1 LLDGG
6 FGKESEDRATSLDFS
21 SDGVLSPILSGILL
35 ALEALLESMFGRLV
49 TAEAGAA
56 GFTRDAEFA
65 DRAFWNEPERVSDGD
80 TFLRDTS
87 ASGTG
92 TVAAGLLRA
101 FVAGGADVRDV
112 AAPVRSNGAGDVLS
126 AAGVNFSGC
135 RKRFPRVPSPPVT
148 SKIMPI
154 TANKHTAATS

>member
-112 AAPVRSNGAGDVLS
+112 AAPVRSNGA
-126 AAGVNFSGC
+126 AAGVNFSGW